1 MSLKTPGSALNR
13 TASDVGGRKAVDTG
27 DVDSP
32 RTNKRFNRSKTT
44 DVKGKRAAKAKA
56 APPLQSPADR
66 AREEFWECRMHQTRR
81 WGRTLEVV
89 GGSEAT
95 TVKKLGKTLS
105 DSRAKSELA
114 LRRTALEAL
123 VPAAATGNSEA
134 LALQTDALG
143 DPSVAIRNL
152 AMHTLQAAAG
162 GKRAE
167 SGSAVALALQNRL
180 PHRRTQWDIDTRS
193 SCAQA
198 IQQLVPR
205 GDLKAQQICLKWLK
219 DDAPA
224 VRCAAVQAL
233 GEVGQGASDV
243 EAVGAMLRD
252 PQWQVKRAAI
262 KALVLLSALEP
273 AATQRMTP
281 LNDSPK
287 PKRAAKRTTG
297 MRSPGQR
304 GSLPSNKR
312 DAQARRGSTGSDK
325 GSLSSGPS
333 KTLTRRGSASSIVS
347 ITSSKSGRVAKNVT
361 KISPLAKLPETD
373 RDRAVMQLA
382 RACKDADLRG
392 QVLAE
397 AVEAM
402 GMICQGGIGLAA
414 NTAAVEAC
422 SARLGDPDMGV
433 RQAAVTALQI
443 LAANDN
449 TATQRGAAGL
459 ISHTD
464 YRARGAAL
472 EVLTVTAAEGLQPV
486 VDSYFL
492 AAANLEV
499 ADWAGRRG
507 VPPAFQKLAQ
517 IGTQD
522 TFDKVLAVLIPRL
535 EHHDWSIRRKAVQA
549 LVEALKTQGGTNHAV
564 RFVKSY
570 LKDPEEEV
578 RRVLAMA
585 LPYAAPTKSK
595 AALALAGHLCED
607 VDPDVRLAGLAAVS
621 ALAAVERSRSRK
633 AIAICIKCIQGAD
646 DDLRAAAVQTLKV
659 IADGRRT
666 AIDSLTEVFAHPDE
680 RVHLAAAEAFA
691 LVGKT
696 RFERAERRVVKLL
709 RSTDPVVR
717 TAATAAMAMLFGK
730 EPKSVQQYK
739 LEQEYSVEAQV
750 AIEAASRTVGRFR
763 RRYEGPGGYLLDTGD
778 ATQQGVD
785 IGLQSRQVSPL
796 VADGVDD
803 EADSDV
809 STSQKPRDAAKAPKP
824 AIAPPPPP
832 PPMQRKRSASISRQ
846 VRQGITGI
854 QALQQDAD
862 EQELER
868 RRKYLEEN
876 SDDEED
882 FSESGSD
889 VDDVLDLPEDLIAA
903 SLRSVAAQ
911 QAAAAAR

>member
-1 MSLKTPGSALNR
+1 
-13 TASDVGGRKAVDTG
+13 
-27 DVDSP
+27 
-32 RTNKRFNRSKTT
+32 
-44 DVKGKRAAKAKA
+44 
-56 APPLQSPADR
+56 
-66 AREEFWECRMHQTRR
+66 MHQTRR

-105 DSRAKSELA
+105 DSRAKSEMA

-123 VPAAATGNSEA
+123 VPAAATGNNEA
-134 LALQTDALG
+134 LVLQTNALG
-143 DPSVAIRNL
+143 DPSVAIRKL
-152 AMHTLQAAAG
+152 AMKTLQAAAG

-167 SGSAVALALQNRL
+167 SGSAVALALQNAL

-193 SCAQA
+193 SCAEA

-219 DDAPA
+219 DDDPA
-224 VRCAAVQAL
+224 VRCSAVQAL

-262 KALVLLSALEP
+262 KALILLSALEP
-273 AATQRMTP
+273 VAPRMP
-281 LNDSPK
+281 VDSSPK
-287 PKRAAKRTTG
+287 PKGKAKRA
-297 MRSPGQR
+297 MRSPAGAR
-304 GSLPSNKR
+304 GSIAVSKR
-312 DAQARRGSTGSDK
+312 DAQRRGSTGSDK
-325 GSLSSGPS
+325 GSNASTSPQKSLA
-333 KTLTRRGSASSIVS
+333 RRGSASSIVS
-347 ITSSKSGRVAKNVT
+347 MGSSKSGGRVGKSVNKV
-361 KISPLAKLPETD
+361 SPLAKLPETD

-402 GMICQGGIGLAA
+402 GMICQGGVGLAG
-414 NTAAVEAC
+414 NTVAVEAC
-422 SARLGDPDMGV
+422 SARLGDPDMSV
-433 RQAAVTALQI
+433 RQAAVAALHI

-449 TATQRGAAGL
+449 SSAQRGAAGL

-472 EVLTVTAAEGLQPV
+472 EVLSVTAAEGLQPV

-549 LVEALKTQGGTNHAV
+549 LVEALKSQGGTNHAV

-585 LPYAAPTKSK
+585 LPYAAPKKSK
-595 AALALAGHLCED
+595 AALGLAGHLCED
-607 VDPDVRLAGLAAVS
+607 VDADVRLEGLAAVQ
-621 ALAAVERSRSRK
+621 ALATVDRSRSRK

-666 AIDSLTEVFAHPDE
+666 AIDSLTEVFSHPDPK
-680 RVHLAAAEAFA
+680 VHLAAAEAFA

-696 RFERAERRVVKLL
+696 RFERAERRVVRLL

-717 TAATAAMAMLFGK
+717 EAATAAMAMLFGK
-730 EPKSVQQYK
+730 EHKSAQQYQM
-739 LEQEYSVEAQV
+739 EQEHSLEARV

-763 RRYEGPGGYLLDTGD
+763 RRYEGARGQYLVAADPF
-778 ATQQGVD
+778 QQGVSSVMD
-785 IGLQSRQVSPL
+785 MATSSRQVSPF
-796 VADGVDD
+796 ATEGVDD
-803 EADSDV
+803 EADSEKSASV
-809 STSQKPRDAAKAPKP
+809 RPSREAQRPKP
-824 AIAPPPPP
+824 VAAPPPPP
-832 PPMQRKRSASISRQ
+832 PVQRKRSASISRQ
-846 VRQGITGI
+846 VRQGIPGL
-854 QALQQDAD
+854 QALQQDAAD
-862 EQELER
+862 AEELER
-868 RRKYLEEN
+868 RRKHLEEN
-876 SDDEED
+876 SEDEEE

-889 VDDVLDLPEDLIAA
+889 VDDILDLPEDLIAA

-911 QAAAAAR
+911 QAAAR